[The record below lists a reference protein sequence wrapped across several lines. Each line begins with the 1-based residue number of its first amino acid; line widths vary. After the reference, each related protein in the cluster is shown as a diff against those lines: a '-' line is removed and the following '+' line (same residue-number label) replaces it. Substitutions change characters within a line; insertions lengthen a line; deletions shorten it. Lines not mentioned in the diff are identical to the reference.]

1 MFENVSN
8 ENLLKRLSELNTSL
22 NSFCLPPTPYT
33 YWTTTTTTGLDSI
46 KKEEPKELK
55 IHIKSKKIKFNF
67 NL

>member
-1 MFENVSN
+1 MFENVSD
-8 ENLLKRLSELNTSL
+8 ENLLKRLSEWNTSL

-33 YWTTTTTTGLDSI
+33 YWTTTTTGLDSI